1 MRGSFVFA
9 FIFFAEVQFFRT
21 QGQSFSFSIEEIAFA
36 DEFGNKFCGRIMIN
50 IIRIVVLFD
59 NAFIHYDDA
68 VRHGQCFFLI
78 VRYIDEGQ
86 AQTALKVF

>member
-1 MRGSFVFA
+1 
-9 FIFFAEVQFFRT
+9 
-21 QGQSFSFSIEEIAFA
+21 
-36 DEFGNKFCGRIMIN
+36 MIN

-78 VRYIDEGQ
+78 VCYIDEGQ
-86 AQTALKVF
+86 AQTALKVFLIPAADFCAAGNRARPKARPVRGPWDC

>member
-1 MRGSFVFA
+1 MCRYAQFTLSSRQLNYRGFPLIFLNLF
-9 FIFFAEVQFFRT
+9 FICIGSSLCFFIIT
-21 QGQSFSFSIEEIAFA
+21 QTPSP
-36 DEFGNKFCGRIMIN
+36 
-50 IIRIVVLFD
+50 VVLFD

>member
-1 MRGSFVFA
+1 
-9 FIFFAEVQFFRT
+9 
-21 QGQSFSFSIEEIAFA
+21 
-36 DEFGNKFCGRIMIN
+36 MIN

-86 AQTALKVF
+86 AQTALKVFLNSSCRFLRSW